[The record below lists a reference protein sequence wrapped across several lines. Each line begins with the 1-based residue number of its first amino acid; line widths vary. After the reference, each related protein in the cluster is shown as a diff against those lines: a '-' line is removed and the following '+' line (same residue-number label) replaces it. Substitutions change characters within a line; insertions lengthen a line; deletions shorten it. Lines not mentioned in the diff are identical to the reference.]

1 MIQAGSKSKISDY
14 KVVKLLTYSINH
26 SVVYT
31 NTTCIYTNTSCI
43 CINTSYIYRLCKD
56 KICFIW

>member
-26 SVVYT
+26 SVVYK
-31 NTTCIYTNTSCI
+31 NITCIYTNISCVY
-43 CINTSYIYRLCKD
+43 INTSYIYRLCNG
-56 KICFIW
+56 KICFM

>member
-43 CINTSYIYRLCKD
+43 CINTSYIYRLCNGE
-56 KICFIW
+56 ICFM